1 LNDAQDELLKL
12 KAKKVDVLTSSNL
25 KAVEEQQQLII
36 EQLMKEKEK
45 LQADIQNLSTQNR
58 QLALREEEQKR
69 KLEAFEQQIHSLQE
83 EYVVLASF
91 LSSEHDH
98 FVVVVVVVVVVVDVY
113 VCVFVFSYR
122 KLLNT
127 STDRSSGVI
136 LGAELQH
143 EEERTKLLND
153 YKQLTQTLEVLQ
165 QKYHN
170 LEEQHH
176 KLTEEYQNIRDHN
189 NTLKENITQLTQQHT
204 HNENTVKNL
213 LLQTQQQ
220 NDEIERLKKELSQ
233 LSIERD
239 TLQRERES
247 LLQQFQ
253 NETLRLNEEKQK
265 LSESLHQQIES
276 FKALKSQYDEQTQRM
291 TTLLQEKT
299 LLDSTLKKLTE
310 QVTSYEH
317 ELSLLKQTQQNELIE
332 RLNKQQENM
341 NTQRQLEEENAKL
354 KKQHRQFSQ
363 NKQKTLFLILL

>member
-1 LNDAQDELLKL
+1 
-12 KAKKVDVLTSSNL
+12 
-25 KAVEEQQQLII
+25 
-36 EQLMKEKEK
+36 MKEKEK

-98 FVVVVVVVVVVVDVY
+98 FVVVVVDDVY

-153 YKQLTQTLEVLQ
+153 YKQLAQTLETFQ

-189 NTLKENITQLTQQHT
+189 NILKESIAQLTQQHT
-204 HNENTVKNL
+204 HNENTVNNL

-253 NETLRLNEEKQK
+253 NESLRLNEEKQK
-265 LSESLHQQIES
+265 LSESLNQQKES
-276 FKALKSQYDEQTQRM
+276 FNALKDQYEEQTQKI

-299 LLDSTLKKLTE
+299 LLESTLKKLTE
-310 QVTSYEH
+310 QVTSYEN

-332 RLNKQQENM
+332 KLNKQQENM
-341 NTQRQLEEENAKL
+341 NTQRQLEEENAIL
-354 KKQHRQFSQ
+354 KQQHRQCKQ
-363 NKQKTLFLILL
+363 TNKYTNTQTLILYEILSISRHIHFKLILIFVIRGGNRRNQSTEK